1 MTNRTITAP
10 RGFLAAGVKCGIKI
24 SGKPDMALLVC
35 PTGATA
41 AAVFTTNK
49 ITSAAVEV
57 SREHAR
63 SAKVYAVVVNSG
75 CANACTGKLG
85 LANARK
91 MCELTAAEVGIEPD
105 QVLVASTGVIGH
117 QLPMDKV
124 TDGITRAAAA
134 LSDSPR
140 AGLAF
145 AHAIMTTD
153 TKCKQAF
160 RQITLSRKP
169 VRIAGTVKGAGMIG
183 PNMATT
189 LLFVTTDV
197 AISKP
202 LLNKAFTDAVGSS
215 LNRLTVDG
223 HQSTN
228 DTGVLLASGQAGNP
242 RITNRSRDYERFS
255 AALTDLCTDLV
266 RQMALDAEGASRMF
280 RVVIK
285 GAATQADAV
294 KAARAIADY
303 PLFKCA
309 VHRRRPELGVASS
322 APSAPRAWHSTLVGS
337 PASWTTS
344 TCSEKGRRPTSTS
357 RRRPASSRSESTPSP
372 WTWASD
378 GAGDFYY
385 GCDLSAEY
393 VHINA
398 DYHT

>member
-1 MTNRTITAP
+1 MKNNSITGP
-10 RGFLAAGVKCGIKI
+10 KGFMAAGVKCGIKV

-35 PTGATA
+35 PAGATG
-41 AAVFTTNK
+41 AAVFTTNR

-57 SREHAR
+57 SREHTR
-63 SAKVYAVVVNSG
+63 SSKIYAVVVNSG

-91 MCELTAAEVGIEPD
+91 MCELTAAEVGTKLD

-117 QLPMDKV
+117 QLPMEKV

-153 TKCKQAF
+153 TKCKRAF
-160 RQITLSRKP
+160 RQIMLSRKQ

-189 LLFVTTDV
+189 LLFVTTDA

-202 LLNKAFTDAVGSS
+202 LLNKAFTEAVGSS

-266 RQMALDAEGASRMF
+266 RQMALDAEGATRMF
-280 RVVIK
+280 KVVIK

-309 VHRRRPELGVASS
+309 VHGGDPNWGRIICAVGSSGVALDPRRLSCKLDDLYVFRNGTPTSFDVRKAARIISQREHTITVDLGV
-322 APSAPRAWHSTLVGS
+322 
-337 PASWTTS
+337 
-344 TCSEKGRRPTSTS
+344 GR
-357 RRRPASSRSESTPSP
+357 
-372 WTWASD
+372 
-378 GAGDFYY
+378 AGDFYY
-385 GCDLSAEY
+385 GCDLSAGY